1 MREKRRTDNTR
12 KTGPLYIQTRTH
24 THATHMRTHTHATH
38 IRTHT
43 LATHIRTH
51 THATHIRTH
60 TQNLDFSHATNIK
73 TFLSG
78 EARRDEQNLSEQN
91 LPERRDAP
99 RRAP

>member
-1 MREKRRTDNTR
+1 M
-12 KTGPLYIQTRTH
+12 
-24 THATHMRTHTHATH
+24 
-38 IRTHT
+38 
-43 LATHIRTH
+43 RTH

-91 LPERRDAP
+91 LPERREAWAVTIQHNLASDEA
-99 RRAP
+99 RRGVRAETGAVTIDFSD